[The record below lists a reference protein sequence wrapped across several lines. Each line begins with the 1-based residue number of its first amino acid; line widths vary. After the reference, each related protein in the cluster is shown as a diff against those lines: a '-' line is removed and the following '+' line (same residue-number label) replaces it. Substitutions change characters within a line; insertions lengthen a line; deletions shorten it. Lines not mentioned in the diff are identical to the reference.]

1 MRKVK
6 SISNKFRQG
15 LQGQG
20 IDPGKDVFIRVFALA
35 RPGVAPT

>member
-6 SISNKFRQG
+6 GISNKFRQG

-20 IDPGKDVFIRVFALA
+20 IDPGKDVFLSEHLHWLAL
-35 RPGVAPT
+35 V